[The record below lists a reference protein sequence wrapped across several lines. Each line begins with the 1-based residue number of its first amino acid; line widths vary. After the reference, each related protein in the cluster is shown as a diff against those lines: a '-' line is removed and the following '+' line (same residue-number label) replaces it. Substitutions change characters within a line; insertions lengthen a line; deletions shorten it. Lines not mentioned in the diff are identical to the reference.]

1 MGHRNTTLK
10 AQIMKLSYQSLNS
23 TRYTYHASARMQKR
37 SIPQAVVEL
46 LLDYAHPTPV
56 GGGAQCYRF
65 SRTTWADATSALGAK
80 APAFVKYRN
89 AYVVESGDGL
99 VITAA
104 WLY

>member
-1 MGHRNTTLK
+1 MGPQTKPRKPAT
-10 AQIMKLSYQSLNS
+10 MKPTYQSLNS
-23 TRYTYHASARMQKR
+23 TRYTHHANARMQQR
-37 SIPQAVVEL
+37 SIPEAVVEL

-56 GGGAQCYRF
+56 GGDAQSYRF
-65 SRTTWADATSALGAK
+65 TRATWCDAVSALGAK
-80 APAFVKYRN
+80 ASAFAKYRN